1 MLGMY
6 VYRTAQDSHCNPSP
20 PDASLMHSTGISQP
34 QRTQF
39 VPNMSNIGARSG
51 LVLLPRHVCLSVFE
65 QLYSCFV
72 ARTMHKSDAI
82 AALAVISWFAAR
94 HASVSD
100 PI

>member
-1 MLGMY
+1 MLDAGH
-6 VYRTAQDSHCNPSP
+6 VYRAEQDSHCDPSP

-34 QRTQF
+34 QRMQF
-39 VPNMSNIGARSG
+39 VPNMSNIGASSG
-51 LVLLPRHVCLSVFE
+51 LVLLSRHVCLSVFE
-65 QLYSCFV
+65 QLYCCV

-82 AALAVISWFAAR
+82 AALAVVSWFAAR